1 MKKAAIWI
9 LICLCLGMLSGCGGQ
24 QEVALYVLPA
34 AKVSENMSP
43 SELGALALESGRKAL
58 SGKDF
63 AGVDWENQLFAVSPE
78 ALPSVSV
85 VTPQSGGSSLLK
97 STGEDVF
104 VWVSGKK
111 ALYVGGFQKG
121 NATIGAQRYPYIA
134 DRERY
139 VFAIVGDGSTEDA
152 RFNKKL
158 YSYFYSAGLIKS
170 EL

>member
-1 MKKAAIWI
+1 MKKAVWVI
-9 LICLCLGMLSGCGGQ
+9 LLCICLGLCAGCSGG
-24 QEVALYVLPA
+24 EEPALYVLPA
-34 AKVSENMSP
+34 SKISENMSA
-43 SELGALALESGRKAL
+43 SELGKLALESGRKAL
-58 SGKDF
+58 SGKDLT
-63 AGVDWENQLFAVSPE
+63 GVDWENQLFAVSPE
-78 ALPSVSV
+78 SSPSVSV
-85 VTPQSGGSSLLK
+85 VTPVTGGSSILK

-104 VWVSGKK
+104 VWVMGKK

-121 NATIGAQRYPYIA
+121 SATIGAQRYPYIA

-139 VFAIVGDGSTEDA
+139 VFAIVGDTSAQDI

>member
-1 MKKAAIWI
+1 MKKLIWVLI
-9 LICLCLGMLSGCGGQ
+9 LCLCLGLLAGCGGE
-24 QEVALYVLPA
+24 QELGLYILPA
-34 AKVSENMSP
+34 ARINENMSA

-63 AGVDWENQLFAVSPE
+63 AGVDWENQLFSILPE
-78 ALPSVSV
+78 ASPSVSV

-104 VWVSGKK
+104 VWVLGKK
-111 ALYVGGFQKG
+111 ALYVGGFRKG
-121 NATIGAQRYPYIA
+121 SGTIGAQRTPYIV

-139 VFAIVGDGSTEDA
+139 IFAIVGDGEQDA
-152 RFNKKL
+152 RFDKKL
-158 YSYFYSAGLIKS
+158 YGYFYSAGLIKS

>member
-1 MKKAAIWI
+1 MKKTIWLLI
-9 LICLCLGMLSGCGGQ
+9 LCLCLGLLSGCGGA
-24 QEVALYVLPA
+24 QEPQLYILPA
-34 AKVSENMSP
+34 DKVSDNLSA

-63 AGVDWENQLFAVSPE
+63 AGVDWENQLFAIRPE
-78 ALPSVSV
+78 ASASVSV

-97 STGEDVF
+97 STGADVF
-104 VWVSGKK
+104 VWVMGKK

-121 NATIGAQRYPYIA
+121 SGTIGEQRYPYIA

-139 VFAIVGDGSTEDA
+139 LFAIVGDGSAKDT
-152 RFNKKL
+152 RFNTKL
-158 YSYFYSAGLIKS
+158 YSYFYSEGLIKS

>member
-1 MKKAAIWI
+1 MKR
-9 LICLCLGMLSGCGGQ
+9 LIPLVLLCLCLGLCVGCADR
-24 QEVALYVLPA
+24 EEPALYVLPA
-34 AKVSENMSP
+34 GKVNENMSA
-43 SELGALALESGRKAL
+43 SELGRLALESGRKAL

-63 AGVDWENQLFAVSPE
+63 AGVDWENQLFCLNPDAS
-78 ALPSVSV
+78 PSVSV
-85 VTPQSGGSSLLK
+85 VTAESGGSSILK

-104 VWVSGKK
+104 VWVMGKK
-111 ALYVGGFQKG
+111 ALYLGGFQKG
-121 NATIGAQRYPYIA
+121 NATLGAQRSPYIA

-139 VFAIVGDGSTEDA
+139 VFAIVGDGSAQDT